1 VAARTRTERAPLAA
15 RAARGYSPRT
25 MNRDLANIAAAIA
38 AVVVLAVGGPW
49 VVGQLRAMPDAG
61 RLAARGSQRVVTL
74 EISGMTCP
82 ACAARIHDQL
92 STTPGVSACEVRVP
106 QARAYVVCDAAVA
119 DSSVLAAVHHAGPG
133 YLAAVVRQ

>member
-1 VAARTRTERAPLAA
+1 
-15 RAARGYSPRT
+15 
-25 MNRDLANIAAAIA
+25 MNRDVTNIIAAIA
-38 AVVVLAVGGPW
+38 AVIVLAVGGPW
-49 VVGQLRAMPDAG
+49 LVGQLRTMPDAG
-61 RLAARGSQRVVTL
+61 HLAARGSQRVVTL

-106 QARAYVVCDAAVA
+106 QARAYVVCDAGVA
-119 DSSVLAAVHHAGPG
+119 DSVVVGAVLHAGPG